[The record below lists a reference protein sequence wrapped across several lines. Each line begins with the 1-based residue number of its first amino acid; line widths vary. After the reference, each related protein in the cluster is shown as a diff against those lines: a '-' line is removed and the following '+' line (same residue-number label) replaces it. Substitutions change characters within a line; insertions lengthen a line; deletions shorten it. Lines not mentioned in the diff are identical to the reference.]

1 MLQQVVKDEIYVLI
15 NNKKSIQ
22 SWEKSLKKNCIFD
35 LVLVIDIDG
44 NFVVVK
50 NLSSGE
56 LMHFSMEDFLAK
68 IIEKNDIVEK
78 INSFGNKE
86 WQKFSKNDE
95 VFVRGDIGDGAFFVK
110 MEYIGFDKLSGHV
123 ILKRE
128 LGAIDDFV
136 YIDKYKPED
145 LFTRKQILKEIENR
159 IDKNTKM
166 IISIDERLQTMRNIK
181 KVFQENNYK
190 DVPRFN
196 IFDRIKNLETEKKSF
211 GIPFDQIVCINKG
224 IKRLT
229 KQIYRFKKRYPDID
243 MELIYKTPTKY
254 ERDRFLIQQE
264 NSRLMAFKNDLLS
277 LQ

>member
-1 MLQQVVKDEIYVLI
+1 MLQQVVKDEIYILI
-15 NNKKSIQ
+15 NDKKSIQ

-35 LVLVIDIDG
+35 LVLVIDIDDD
-44 NFVVVK
+44 FVVVK

-56 LMHFSMEDFLAK
+56 LMHFSMEDFWAK
-68 IIEKNDIVEK
+68 NIAKEDIVEK

-95 VFVRGDIGDGAFFVK
+95 VFVRGNIGDGALFVK
-110 MEYIGFDKLSGHV
+110 MKYIGFDKLSGHV
-123 ILKRE
+123 ILKKE
-128 LGAIDDFV
+128 LGAIKDFV
-136 YIDKYKPED
+136 YVDKYKPED
-145 LFTRKQILKEIENR
+145 LLTRKQVLNTIEGQ
-159 IDKNTKM
+159 IEKNDKM

-196 IFDRIKNLETEKKSF
+196 IFERIKNLETEKKCYWM
-211 GIPFDQIVCINKG
+211 PLDQIVCINKG